1 MCAHTCAHMS
11 VCTHTCVHTHMCV
24 HIRVCVYVCAYTCVC
39 IYMRVHMCLSVS
51 VPCLGFSLMNQEA
64 AFLFLPYS
72 HFGNQKFEIPVHTS
86 DKLAK
91 QEAIHMTVMN

>member
-1 MCAHTCAHMS
+1 MCLCIY
-11 VCTHTCVHTHMCV
+11 VCIYM
-24 HIRVCVYVCAYTCVC
+24 CAYTCVC
-39 IYMRVHMCLSVS
+39 VYMCVHMCLSVS

-72 HFGNQKFEIPVHTS
+72 HFRNQKFEILVHTS

-91 QEAIHMTVMN
+91 QEAIHIQ

>member
-1 MCAHTCAHMS
+1 MH
-11 VCTHTCVHTHMCV
+11 VCIYACVYVYMCV
-24 HIRVCVYVCAYTCVC
+24 YAYVCAYTCVC